1 MGYALQT
8 LWHERQRYASGVL
21 AVTFSAVLIALQCGL
36 LLGLFKITSIPLD
49 QTRAG
54 RGEGVDIWIGSSGTQ
69 SVDLGKPI
77 PESYITRIAGRSGVH
92 MPEFYIAN
100 FGNFT
105 KPVGGTELC
114 YLLGSRMD
122 ADARAPAEVLTPEL
136 RAALTE
142 RNTIVVDESDVKR
155 MGLDNPNGKPKIN
168 GKEVRLVG
176 TVKGLKSLAAPW
188 VFCSLDT
195 ARHLLGFILPPDH
208 VTYMVAQVDT
218 PERAQQVV
226 KELREE
232 YPDDMCAYATVEFS
246 TQSRLYWL
254 FRTKAGLAI
263 GYAAL
268 LGLLV
273 GMVITAQTLYSA
285 TAASAKEFA
294 ILLALGIPRWRIM
307 VMVLTQSFWVGV
319 IGIAIAYPVCL
330 GLKELAGSINNTDVD
345 LRAEIVGGTA
355 AVTMIMALGSG
366 VFALRSVRKIQPMDL
381 LR

>member
-1 MGYALQT
+1 M
-8 LWHERQRYASGVL
+8 
-21 AVTFSAVLIALQCGL
+21 
-36 LLGLFKITSIPLD
+36 
-49 QTRAG
+49 
-54 RGEGVDIWIGSSGTQ
+54 DIWVGSSGTQ

-77 PESYITRIAGRSGVH
+77 PESYVTRVAGRSGVD

-122 ADARAPAEVLTPEL
+122 PDARATAGVLTPEL
-136 RAALTE
+136 RLALTE
-142 RNTIVVDESDVKR
+142 RNTIVVDESDVTRLKLDHPTKR
-155 MGLDNPNGKPKIN
+155 AKIN

-195 ARHLLGFILPPDH
+195 SRHLLGFILPPDH
-208 VTYMVAQVDT
+208 VTYLVARCDSAERAAQVVNDL
-218 PERAQQVV
+218 RA
-226 KELREE
+226 E
-232 YPDDMCAYATVEFS
+232 YPDDMCAYSTIEFS
-246 TQSRLYWL
+246 TGSRWYWL
-254 FRTKAGLAI
+254 FRTKAGIAI

-268 LGLLV
+268 LGLIV

-294 ILLALGIPRWRIM
+294 ILLALGIPRRRIM
-307 VMVLTQSFWVGV
+307 VMVLTQSFWVGI
-319 IGIAIAYPVCL
+319 IGILCAYPICL
-330 GLKELAGSINNTDVD
+330 GLREIARLSNTDVD
-345 LRAEIVGGTA
+345 LRWEITGGTA
-355 AVTMIMALGSG
+355 LVTIVMALGSG
-366 VFALRSVRKIQPMDL
+366 LFAMRSVRKIEPMDL

>member
-8 LWHERQRYASGVL
+8 LWHERPRYAPGVL
-21 AVTFSAVLIALQCGL
+21 AVTFSAVLIALQVGL
-36 LLGLFKITSIPLD
+36 LIGLFKITSIPLD
-49 QTRAG
+49 QTHAG
-54 RGEGVDIWIGSSGTQ
+54 HGDGVDVWIGSTGTQ

-77 PESYITRIAGRSGVH
+77 PESYLTRIAGRSGVE

-100 FGNFT
+100 FGSLT
-105 KPVGGTELC
+105 KPAGGTERC
-114 YLLGSRMD
+114 FLLGSRMD

-142 RNTIVVDESDVKR
+142 RGAIVVDESDVKLL
-155 MGLDNPNGKPKIN
+155 GLDQTGRAKIN
-168 GKEVRLVG
+168 DKDVRLVG

-195 ARHLLGFILPPDH
+195 ARHLLGIFLPPDH
-208 VTYMVAQVDT
+208 VTYLVAKVDS
-218 PERAQQVV
+218 PQRAEQLV

-232 YPDDMCAYATVEFS
+232 YPDDMCVYEAIEFS
-246 TQSRLYWL
+246 TGSRVYWL
-254 FRTKAGLAI
+254 FRTKAGIAL

-268 LGLLV
+268 LGLIV

-307 VMVLTQSFWVGV
+307 LLVLVQSFWVGV
-319 IGIAIAYPVCL
+319 FGVLLAYPVCL
-330 GLKELAGSINNTDVD
+330 GLREVARMGNVDVD
-345 LRAEIVGGTA
+345 LRGEIIGGTA
-355 AVTMIMALGSG
+355 VITCLMALGSG
-366 VFALRSVRKIQPMDL
+366 LFALRSVRKIQPMDL

>member
-49 QTRAG
+49 QTQAG
-54 RGEGVDIWIGSSGTQ
+54 KGEGVDIWVGSSGTQ

-77 PESYITRIAGRSGVH
+77 PESYVTRVAGRSGVD

-122 ADARAPAEVLTPEL
+122 PDARATAGVLTPEL
-136 RAALTE
+136 RLALTE
-142 RNTIVVDESDVKR
+142 RNTIVVDESDVTRLKLDHPTKR
-155 MGLDNPNGKPKIN
+155 AKIN

-195 ARHLLGFILPPDH
+195 SRHLLGFILPPDH
-208 VTYMVAQVDT
+208 VTYLVARCDSAERAAQVVNDLK
-218 PERAQQVV
+218 A
-226 KELREE
+226 E
-232 YPDDMCAYATVEFS
+232 YPDDMCAYSTIEFS
-246 TQSRLYWL
+246 TGSRWYWL
-254 FRTKAGLAI
+254 FRTKAGIAI

-268 LGLLV
+268 LGLIV

-294 ILLALGIPRWRIM
+294 ILLALGIPRRRIM
-307 VMVLTQSFWVGV
+307 VMVLTQSFWVGI
-319 IGIAIAYPVCL
+319 IGILCAYPICL
-330 GLKELAGSINNTDVD
+330 GLREIARLSNTDVD
-345 LRAEIVGGTA
+345 LRWEITGGTA
-355 AVTMIMALGSG
+355 LVTIVMALGSG
-366 VFALRSVRKIQPMDL
+366 LFAMRSVRKIEPMDL